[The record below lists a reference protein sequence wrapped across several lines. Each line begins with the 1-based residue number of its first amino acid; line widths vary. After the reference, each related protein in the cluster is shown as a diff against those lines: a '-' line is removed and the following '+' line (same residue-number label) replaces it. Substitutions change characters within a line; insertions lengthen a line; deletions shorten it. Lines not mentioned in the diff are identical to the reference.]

1 LDFLQAP
8 LEVSTFRIV
17 PNKAQRVSITGCR
30 ASCVSD
36 SPQQFGAGGVKQ
48 MKILEVVACY
58 ESLNHFECLWSSLN
72 HCDSD
77 GSIQ

>member
-1 LDFLQAP
+1 LDFFQAP

-17 PNKAQRVSITGCR
+17 PDKAQRVSITGCR

-36 SPQQFGAGGVKQ
+36 SPQQIGAGGVQQ
-48 MKILEVVACY
+48 MKILEVVACHK
-58 ESLNHFECLWSSLN
+58 SLNHFECLWSSLD
-72 HCDSD
+72 HGDSN